1 LRGERADKPV
11 PRAKNKHR
19 DGSCEQARRR
29 FHDTPARGVCASLP
43 DGQKGYGW
51 QLDMQCSSKERLH
64 CQVRISWQIPIRL
77 PLAGEGG
84 PRTWF
89 ILPVCKPRKMAATSL
104 ARPLFNLSSLSRW
117 RGGEPDGPGRAA
129 CDPGQPHPGMG
140 KDRPGLSEGFAML
153 LSGFQMDTKRLDDVS
168 AVRCQHVPACRGQC
182 FP

>member
-1 LRGERADKPV
+1 MQLQGETALPSLD
-11 PRAKNKHR
+11 
-19 DGSCEQARRR
+19 
-29 FHDTPARGVCASLP
+29 FGVIPSTQLSL
-43 DGQKGYGW
+43 
-51 QLDMQCSSKERLH
+51 E
-64 CQVRISWQIPIRL
+64 
-77 PLAGEGG
+77 GEGREKQG
-84 PRTWF
+84 CNYPAGMQ
-89 ILPVCKPRKMAATSL
+89 IQEDGGNES
-104 ARPLFNLSSLSRW
+104 RPLFSLSSSPHW